1 VVGAALGAGILFVTI
16 PLISKDEGDELSGE
30 EEGIGMI
37 KDAAS
42 VVTEYDPAEAYD
54 FGATWGWCP
63 GEGAEEEFL
72 FHWG

>member
-16 PLISKDEGDELSGE
+16 LLISKDEGDKLGRE

-42 VVTEYDPAEAYD
+42 VVTEYDPTEAHD
-54 FGATWGWCP
+54 FGVTGGWCL
-63 GEGAEEEFL
+63 GELAGAA
-72 FHWG
+72 WQRN